1 MTRLKLELFVLGFLV
16 ESCICP
22 QVVKLDRFTFDPD
35 DPSLFVSESAIL
47 DQDYNRS
54 YISGHVVLTREL
66 NDLMITS
73 SMDIIR
79 SHRPEMRLYKVTLN
93 FCSILNNAYKNKFVK
108 TLYHSFAAFLN
119 TRPKCP
125 LKANFNYSF
134 ERAYVDEKLIPSLI
148 PDCTYRLKMSFQL
161 KSKQLAH
168 MQLDGRYMSKSGP

>member
-1 MTRLKLELFVLGFLV
+1 MTRLKLKLFVLSFLV

-125 LKANFNYSF
+125 LKAVSENPYSL
-134 ERAYVDEKLIPSLI
+134 AYISEQKIRS
-148 PDCTYRLKMSFQL
+148 Y
-161 KSKQLAH
+161 
-168 MQLDGRYMSKSGP
+168 